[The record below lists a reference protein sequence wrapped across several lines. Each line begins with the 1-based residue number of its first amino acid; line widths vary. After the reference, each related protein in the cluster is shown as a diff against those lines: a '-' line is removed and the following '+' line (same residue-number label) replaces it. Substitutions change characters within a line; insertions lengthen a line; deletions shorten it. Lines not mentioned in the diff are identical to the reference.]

1 MNAMKKDEYITCLQN
16 RQDCD
21 CNLGG
26 QCTAL
31 KDADF
36 GDRRC
41 PFYKSV
47 QQAERD
53 WLDTIAQLVSQGKYD
68 EACRCAE
75 RGWMLL

>member
-1 MNAMKKDEYITCLQN
+1 MKKHEYITCLQH

-21 CNLGG
+21 SYQDG

-36 GDRRC
+36 GDRPC
-41 PFYKSV
+41 PFYKSI
-47 QQAERD
+47 QQAEHD
-53 WLDTIAQLVSQGKYD
+53 WLDTIAQLVNQGKYE
-68 EACRCAE
+68 EAYRCAE